1 MNMLEAQDWSFP
13 VPVAYGPGRLQEI
26 AGFCR
31 DAGMRKPLLVTD
43 RGSRGLPFIETIM
56 QTLNAQGLPC
66 DIYAGIS
73 PNPRDTEIAAG
84 REQFRQAGHD
94 GIVAVGGGSGM
105 DGGKAICT
113 VANNDID
120 LWAFE
125 FEQTPPDMSGEAPFP
140 PLICI
145 PTTAGTGAETE
156 GTAMITK
163 VERMMKFCTWHPQL
177 KPALALLDPE
187 ITVGLPANLTAWTG
201 CDAMVH
207 AIEAY
212 CVPGFHPMCDGI
224 ALEGLRLINTWLPTA
239 VLEPVNIEARGGM
252 LTGSCLAG
260 IAFLKGLGMV
270 HAISHMVGAEY
281 DTHHGLTN
289 AVVLPAV
296 LRFNAESI
304 ADKIPQMAE
313 AMGLEDKSFDSFY
326 QAVCALL
333 DALDIPIT
341 LVDIGVPADCA
352 AAIAAKAIQDSA
364 AATNPCQATVPEIQ
378 AIIETALTE
387 GRQAG
392 KR

>member
-1 MNMLEAQDWSFP
+1 MNMLEPQDWSFP
-13 VPVAYGPGRLQEI
+13 VPVAYGPGRLKEI

-31 DAGMRKPLLVTD
+31 GAGMRKPLLVTD
-43 RGSRGLPFIETIM
+43 RGSRDLPFIATIM
-56 QTLNAQGLPC
+56 QTLQDDGLSA

-73 PNPRDTEIAAG
+73 PNPRDTEIDAG
-84 REQFRQAGHD
+84 RELFRQGDHD
-94 GIVAVGGGSGM
+94 GIVAIGGGSGM
-105 DGGKAICT
+105 DGGKAIAA
-113 VANNDID
+113 VATNDID

-125 FEQTPPDMSGEAPFP
+125 FEQTPPDMSNEAPFP

-156 GTAMITK
+156 GTAMITE

-212 CVPGFHPMCDGI
+212 CVTGFHPMCDGI
-224 ALEGLRLINTWLPTA
+224 ALEGLRLISAWLPSA
-239 VLEPVNIEARGGM
+239 VNEPGNLEARGGM

-296 LRFNAESI
+296 LQFNAATI
-304 ADKIPQMAE
+304 ADKVPQMAA
-313 AMGLEDKSFDSFY
+313 AMGLEDSR
-326 QAVCALL
+326 LE
-333 DALDIPIT
+333 IPKT
-341 LVDIGVPADCA
+341 LVDIGVPRDCA
-352 AAIAAKAIQDSA
+352 AAIAEKAIQDSA
-364 AATNPCQATVPEIQ
+364 ATTNPRRATVSEIQ
-378 AIIETALTE
+378 SIIETALTH
-387 GRQAG
+387 GR
-392 KR
+392 

>member
-1 MNMLEAQDWSFP
+1 MTMLEAQDWSFP
-13 VPVAYGPGRLQEI
+13 VPIAYGPGRIAEI
-26 AGFCR
+26 ADFCR
-31 DAGMRKPLLVTD
+31 NAGMTKPLLVTD
-43 RGSRGLPFIETIM
+43 RGSRELPFIASIM
-56 QTLNAQGLPC
+56 HTLEDNDLPC

-73 PNPRDTEIAAG
+73 PNPRGDEIAAG
-84 REQFRQAGHD
+84 REMFRQGGHD

-105 DGGKAICT
+105 DGGKAIAV

-125 FEQTPPDMSGEAPFP
+125 FEQTPPDMTNEAAFP

-156 GTAMITK
+156 GTAMITE

-212 CVPGFHPMCDGI
+212 CVPGFHPLCDGI
-224 ALEGLRLINTWLPTA
+224 ALEGLRLIDTWLPTA
-239 VLEPVNIEARGGM
+239 VNDPANIEARGGM

-289 AVVLPAV
+289 AIVLPAV
-296 LRFNAESI
+296 LKFNAESI
-304 ADKIPQMAE
+304 ADKIPQMCA
-313 AMGLEDKSFDSFY
+313 AMNIREHSFAAFY
-326 QAVCALL
+326 RRICDLL
-333 DALDIPIT
+333 DQLDIPRN
-341 LVDIGVPADCA
+341 LADIGIPGDCA
-352 AAIAAKAIQDSA
+352 AVIAEKAMQDSA
-364 AATNPCQATVPEIQ
+364 AATNPRRATVAEIES
-378 AIIETALTE
+378 IVESVIRH
-387 GRQAG
+387 GR
-392 KR
+392 

>member
-1 MNMLEAQDWSFP
+1 MNMLEPQDWSFP
-13 VPVAYGPGRLQEI
+13 VPVAYGPGRLKEI

-31 DAGMRKPLLVTD
+31 GAGMRKPLLVTD
-43 RGSRGLPFIETIM
+43 RGSRDLPFIATIM
-56 QTLNAQGLPC
+56 QTLQDDGLSA

-73 PNPRDTEIAAG
+73 PNPRDTEIDAG
-84 REQFRQAGHD
+84 RELFRQGDHD
-94 GIVAVGGGSGM
+94 GIVAIGGGSGM
-105 DGGKAICT
+105 DGGKAIAA
-113 VANNDID
+113 VATNDID

-125 FEQTPPDMSGEAPFP
+125 FEQTPPDMSNEAPFP

-156 GTAMITK
+156 GTAMITE

-212 CVPGFHPMCDGI
+212 CVTGFHPMCDGI
-224 ALEGLRLINTWLPTA
+224 ALDGLRLISAWLPSA
-239 VLEPVNIEARGGM
+239 VNEPGNLEARGGM

-296 LRFNAESI
+296 LQFNAATI
-304 ADKIPQMAE
+304 ADKVPQMAA
-313 AMGLEDKSFDSFY
+313 AMGLEDRSFDNFY
-326 QAVCALL
+326 HTVCGVL
-333 DALDIPIT
+333 DRLEIPKT
-341 LVDIGVPADCA
+341 LVDIGVPRDCA
-352 AAIAAKAIQDSA
+352 AAIAEKAIQDSA
-364 AATNPCQATVPEIQ
+364 ATTNPRRATVSEIQ
-378 AIIETALTE
+378 SIIETALTH
-387 GRQAG
+387 GR
-392 KR
+392 

>member
-1 MNMLEAQDWSFP
+1 MNMLEPQDWSFP
-13 VPVAYGPGRLQEI
+13 VPVAYGPGRLKEI

-31 DAGMRKPLLVTD
+31 GAGMRKPLLVTD
-43 RGSRGLPFIETIM
+43 S
-56 QTLNAQGLPC
+56 A

-73 PNPRDTEIAAG
+73 PNPRDTEIDAG
-84 REQFRQAGHD
+84 RELFRQGDHD
-94 GIVAVGGGSGM
+94 GIVAIGGGSGM
-105 DGGKAICT
+105 DGGKAIAA
-113 VANNDID
+113 VATNDID

-125 FEQTPPDMSGEAPFP
+125 FEQTPPDMSNEAPFP

-156 GTAMITK
+156 GTAMITE

-212 CVPGFHPMCDGI
+212 CVTGFHPMCDGI
-224 ALEGLRLINTWLPTA
+224 ALEGLRLISAWLPSA
-239 VLEPVNIEARGGM
+239 VNEPGNLEARGGM

-296 LRFNAESI
+296 LQFNAATI
-304 ADKIPQMAE
+304 ADKVPQMAA
-313 AMGLEDKSFDSFY
+313 AMGLEDRSFDSLY
-326 QAVCALL
+326 HKVCGVL
-333 DALDIPIT
+333 DRLEIPKT
-341 LVDIGVPADCA
+341 LVDIGVPRDCA
-352 AAIAAKAIQDSA
+352 AAIAEKAIQDSA
-364 AATNPCQATVPEIQ
+364 ATTNPRRATVSEIQ
-378 AIIETALTE
+378 SIIETALTH
-387 GRQAG
+387 GR
-392 KR
+392 

>member
-1 MNMLEAQDWSFP
+1 MSMLEPQDWSFP
-13 VPVAYGPGRLQEI
+13 VPVAYGPGRLKEI

-43 RGSRGLPFIETIM
+43 RGSRDLPFIAIIM
-56 QTLNAQGLPC
+56 QTLQDDGLSA

-84 REQFRQAGHD
+84 REMFRQGGHD
-94 GIVAVGGGSGM
+94 GIVAIGGGSGM
-105 DGGKAICT
+105 DGGKAIAT
-113 VANNDID
+113 VATNDID

-125 FEQTPPDMSGEAPFP
+125 FEQTPPDMSDESPFP

-156 GTAMITK
+156 GTAMITE
-163 VERMMKFCTWHPQL
+163 VERKMKFCTWHPQL

-224 ALEGLRLINTWLPTA
+224 ALEGLRLINTWLPAA
-239 VLEPVNIEARGGM
+239 VNEPGNLEARGGM
-252 LTGSCLAG
+252 LAGSCLAG

-296 LRFNAESI
+296 LQFNAATI
-304 ADKIPQMAE
+304 ADKVPQMAA

-326 QAVCALL
+326 RAVCNVL
-333 DALDIPIT
+333 DRLEIPKT
-341 LVDIGVPADCA
+341 LADIGVPLDCTN
-352 AAIAAKAIQDSA
+352 AIAEKAIQDSA
-364 AATNPCQATVPEIQ
+364 ATTNPRRATVPEIQ
-378 AIIETALTE
+378 SIIEIALAH
-387 GRQAG
+387 GR
-392 KR
+392 